1 MTCPTFNPQFTRC
14 ATRLNGYIGDFVKSV
29 FHIKISNEFNIFKKI
44 LNETKRDDMSFTNK
58 ATGCLPRE
66 DSLQELLR
74 ELEICDRD
82 QDEHTL
88 DLSTKLNKRLKEI

>member
-1 MTCPTFNPQFTRC
+1 
-14 ATRLNGYIGDFVKSV
+14 
-29 FHIKISNEFNIFKKI
+29 
-44 LNETKRDDMSFTNK
+44 MSFTNK
-58 ATGCLPRE
+58 ATGCFPRE